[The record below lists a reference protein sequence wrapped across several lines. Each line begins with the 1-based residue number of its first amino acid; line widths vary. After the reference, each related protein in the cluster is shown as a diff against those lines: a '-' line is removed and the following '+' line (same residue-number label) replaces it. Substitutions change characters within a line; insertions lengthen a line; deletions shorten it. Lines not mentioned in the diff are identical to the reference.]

1 MQMEHK
7 QNNNHFQV
15 MAKKKHLSYIG
26 HRVCVIQKEPE
37 YKGVNRRDR
46 VLGDVLQKADW
57 KLQKFL
63 GHVVIILQYI
73 LDERETSKAFQQ
85 VIT

>member
-1 MQMEHK
+1 MMQ
-7 QNNNHFQV
+7 
-15 MAKKKHLSYIG
+15 
-26 HRVCVIQKEPE
+26 
-37 YKGVNRRDR
+37 KGPVQEVNSENR

-63 GHVVIILQYI
+63 GHMIMILQYA

-85 VIT
+85 VIMDHI